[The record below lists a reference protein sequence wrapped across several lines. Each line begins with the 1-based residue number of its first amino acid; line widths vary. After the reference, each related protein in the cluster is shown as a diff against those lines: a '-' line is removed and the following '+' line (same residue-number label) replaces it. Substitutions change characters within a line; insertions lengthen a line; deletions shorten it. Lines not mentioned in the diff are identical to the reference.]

1 MLSIGFNVLPA
12 YAYRTLDSG
21 VTITAIGT
29 LSGVTLTFSAQ
40 AVDQGTGADPSS
52 TITFPSPS
60 GISDSGRA
68 LKITGGTNEVDA
80 RIMIYTDNDN
90 STTPHEVPTVDPGT
104 GADGA
109 GLVGRDVPGFVAG
122 LFWGASGTSDYAPNT
137 NVDYGFDGNV
147 NDGLGEVWVVDK
159 RHTHTYTLVTALDN
173 APLFLT
179 DGTPYEDPN
188 DDTAPFVSN
197 VLNDGLYPQLWDTDL
212 WDHVSD
218 RSAIHLV
225 SPALYKT
232 IATVAYSVGEGSGAD
247 AAYYVCQVG
256 DIHTADPTDSVL
268 VQLSKI
274 DDSAKEYLYVYLGGD
289 FTGRPAQAYSTN
301 QLNLEMA
308 AE

>member
-21 VTITAIGT
+21 ITITAIGT

-40 AVDQGTGADPSS
+40 AVDQGTDANPSS

-109 GLVGRDVPGFVAG
+109 GLVGQDVPGFVAG
-122 LFWGASGTSDYAPNT
+122 LFWGVSGGADYAPNT
-137 NVDYGFDGNV
+137 NQDYGFDGNV
-147 NDGLGEVWVVDK
+147 DDGLGEVWVVDK
-159 RHTHTYTLVTALDN
+159 RHTHTYTTSAALDDG
-173 APLFLT
+173 ALYLT
-179 DGTPYEDPN
+179 NGTLYVDPN
-188 DDTAPFVSN
+188 DEEAPFASN
-197 VLNDGLYPQLWDTDL
+197 VPDDGLYPQLWDTDL
-212 WDHVSD
+212 WDSD
-218 RSAIHLV
+218 NVATRNLV

-232 IATVAYSVGEGSGAD
+232 IATVAYSVGEGSGGD
-247 AAYYVCQVG
+247 SDYYVCQVG
-256 DIHTADPTDSVL
+256 DIHTADLTDSVL
-268 VQLSKI
+268 VKLSKI